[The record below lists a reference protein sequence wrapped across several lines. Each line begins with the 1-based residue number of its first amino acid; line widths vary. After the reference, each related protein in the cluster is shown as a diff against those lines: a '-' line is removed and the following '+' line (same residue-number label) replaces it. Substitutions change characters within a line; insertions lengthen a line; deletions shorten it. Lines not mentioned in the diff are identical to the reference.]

1 MHQITLTPVTVILFR
16 FTPTRLPGHLNR
28 LCWTPFKSYYTLQVR
43 VFLCKCV
50 CPQSNAPQIQLRAKN
65 CFWKIKGLASGRFPL
80 FFKLFISSIHL
91 RFTLR
96 PKVQNNPNFY
106 FLRPGGEPGAVPFSS
121 ELRGFFLRSPPGT
134 GKPINP
140 GIDSFQ
146 DCR

>member
-1 MHQITLTPVTVILFR
+1 M
-16 FTPTRLPGHLNR
+16 
-28 LCWTPFKSYYTLQVR
+28 W
-43 VFLCKCV
+43 
-50 CPQSNAPQIQLRAKN
+50 AKN
-65 CFWKIKGLASGRFPL
+65 CFWKIKGLASGCFPL

-96 PKVQNNPNFY
+96 LKVQNNPNFY
-106 FLRPGGEPGAVPFSS
+106 FLRPGGEPGA
-121 ELRGFFLRSPPGT
+121 GAFFFRAPRLFLWSPPGT